1 MTTQKPLISICVP
14 VYNGVTTLEQ
24 TIRSILQQTES
35 DFEILIQDNQ
45 STDETPALIE
55 RLASLDARIFQAAN
69 ATNLGMVGNWNTVM
83 SRARGTFV
91 MLLSADDL
99 LTPRFLERALGAFD
113 EDSIFAVSTDHTLF
127 SKEGERRRK
136 IRIESSVYANHAGL
150 VLLKN
155 PFSINFTIFR
165 RVELAAFETRG
176 NVFRRF
182 LSCDY
187 DLHLR
192 IALSGRK
199 VRYLDETLGR
209 YRLHDANLSRAKRRM
224 NRHASLTVLGLR
236 KKLSD
241 VVPFILKIT
250 MLRFLLRTW
259 ILPLR
264 GERNDSR
271 LARVLRLR
279 LLGGR

>member
-1 MTTQKPLISICVP
+1 MTKSPLISVCVP
-14 VYNGVTTLEQ
+14 VYNGATTLEE
-24 TIRSILQQTES
+24 TIRSLLQQTEA

-55 RLASLDARIFQAAN
+55 RLARLDARIFPAAN

-99 LTPRFLERALGAFD
+99 LTPTFFERTLAAFD
-113 EDSIFAVSTDHTLF
+113 DTSIFAVSTDHTLF
-127 SKEGERRRK
+127 SKAEERRRK
-136 IRIESSVYANHAGL
+136 ISIESSVYSNHAGL

-155 PFSINFTIFR
+155 PFSINFTVFR
-165 RVELAAFETRG
+165 RAELSAFETRG
-176 NVFRRF
+176 KVFRRF

-199 VRYLDETLGR
+199 VRYLDEALGR
-209 YRLHDANLSRAKRRM
+209 YRLHDGNLSRAKRRM

-236 KKLSD
+236 QELSKAEPYIFKLT
-241 VVPFILKIT
+241 L
-250 MLRFLLRTW
+250 LRFLLRTW

-264 GERNDSR
+264 GAKSDSR
-271 LARVLRLR
+271 LERALRLR
-279 LLGGR
+279 LLGRK